1 VAIAKAPDFS
11 WLYLDRGRMKLNSG
25 DQKGADEDLSAAIR
39 LEPDY
44 FLPYVY
50 RAGLYEQS
58 GRDAEAMADY
68 EKIIALNPDY
78 WYAQESRGAAAYR
91 LGLWDKSAESFKKAY
106 GYARD
111 HYEYAIL
118 AGLALLKAG
127 KPAEAKAWA
136 GSVAPTVDR
145 EKNNPSWLMLRL
157 IQDQNDQTSEIEIS
171 IQAEKKLDTKAA
183 MLFYLGEYW
192 YARGRTELA
201 SKYLGLSREQRRED
215 CLEYRLLLPEQ
226 KRLEAAGVHN

>member
-1 VAIAKAPDFS
+1 MRTIGPADAPFLVPNAGQGAELRAGVSVSVTVLERISPGLYRVVAGSKSLTASSASELSPGSVFRARVEKAPQGPGLVLRLLPERGSDEG
-11 WLYLDRGRMKLNSG
+11 LARLLRGTGLPLD
-25 DQKGADEDLSAAIR
+25 AATR
-39 LEPDY
+39 
-44 FLPYVY
+44 
-50 RAGLYEQS
+50 
-58 GRDAEAMADY
+58 
-68 EKIIALNPDY
+68 
-78 WYAQESRGAAAYR
+78 
-91 LGLWDKSAESFKKAY
+91 
-106 GYARD
+106 
-111 HYEYAIL
+111 L
-118 AGLALLKAG
+118 AGLALLRGG
-127 KPAEAKAWA
+127 KPADAKAWA

-145 EKNNPSWLMLRL
+145 EKDNPSWLMLRL

-226 KRLEAAGVHN
+226 KRLEAAGVRN